1 MWSCSPSANVTCP
14 DIDGFYDQRAAPFQ
28 LNNISAKHPEVA
40 KELFEQL
47 KLFMAELRAS

>member
-1 MWSCSPSANVTCP
+1 MDLHRRRLPL
-14 DIDGFYDQRAAPFQ
+14 Q
-28 LNNISAKHPEVA
+28 LNNVSAKHPEVA